1 MREHTLISQVAAMLI
16 HGTMDNKWSK
26 ADLAKLCAE
35 YYGREAIKSEKLGGT
50 SEAAHFSMMASQ
62 LEELA
67 K

>member
-1 MREHTLISQVAAMLI
+1 MREHTIISQVSAMLI
-16 HGTMDNKWSK
+16 HGTMGNKWSQ
-26 ADLAKLCAE
+26 AELSKLCAE

-50 SEAAHFSMMASQ
+50 SEAAHFSMMAVK